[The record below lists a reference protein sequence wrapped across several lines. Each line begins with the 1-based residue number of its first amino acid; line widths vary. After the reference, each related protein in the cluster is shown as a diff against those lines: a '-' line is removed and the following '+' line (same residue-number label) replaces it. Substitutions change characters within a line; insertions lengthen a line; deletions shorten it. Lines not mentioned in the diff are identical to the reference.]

1 MNFEKAK
8 ENLEITSSALL
19 SKNFELHLPSVN
31 SSQNFSAA
39 SHQWSFQDSLDFL
52 QTFVSYEG
60 VAKIPYSEKTFDL
73 QRVKDFLR
81 LYGIKYESLKYV
93 HVAGS
98 KGKGTTC
105 AFIANYLWKDG
116 YKVGLYTSPHIFE
129 VTERIWLNGKEIEKR
144 QFVDMVG
151 DLKKFIENCDC
162 PRLTYFEILTVLA
175 LKYFVDEKVD
185 YVILEVGLGGRLD
198 ATNVVN
204 PVLSVLTTVELEHTD
219 VLGDTIEKIL
229 NEKLG
234 IVKDAVPVLIG
245 HQVSEAMKVIK
256 RKLRRKEG
264 VFYVQDLEE
273 KFSAENFLDNA
284 RFKNA
289 HVAFAALKLI
299 LKRVYEK
306 KFLKVVNGVKLPGRF
321 DVRKMAAHTARHGGL
336 ELPET
341 SRLSETLASSNGTV
355 IFDMA
360 HTKNSIDNLVEA
372 LKKNFPKKKF
382 VFLFA
387 VMKGKDVNSI
397 LKKIATVAEKIVFT
411 NAHEVRGV
419 PAVELKA
426 IAKKLGVDCEIE
438 VIGDCEEAFSLM
450 TKKNQLLVVTGS
462 HFLVSKTLSKLLS

>member
-8 ENLEITSSALL
+8 
-19 SKNFELHLPSVN
+19 
-31 SSQNFSAA
+31 
-39 SHQWSFQDSLDFL
+39 DFL

-81 LYGIKYESLKYV
+81 LYGVKYESLKYV

-105 AFIANYLWKDG
+105 AFIANYLWRDG

-129 VTERIWLNGKEIEKR
+129 VTERIWLNGKEIGKM
-144 QFVDMVG
+144 QFTEMVE
-151 DLKKFIENCDC
+151 DLKNFIEDCDC

-185 YVILEVGLGGRLD
+185 YVVLEVGLGGRLD
-198 ATNVVN
+198 ATNIVN
-204 PVLSVLTTVELEHTD
+204 PVLSILTTVELEHTD

-245 HQVSEAMKVIK
+245 YQDSVAMKVIK
-256 RKLRRKEG
+256 RKLHGKVG
-264 VFYVQDLEE
+264 VFYVQDIEE
-273 KFSAENFLDNA
+273 QFSAENFLDNA

-289 HVAFAALKLI
+289 NVAFAALKFI
-299 LKRVYEK
+299 LKKVDEK
-306 KFLKVVNGVKLPGRF
+306 KFLKVVNEVKLAGRF
-321 DVRKMAAHTARHGGL
+321 DVRKVFN
-336 ELPET
+336 
-341 SRLSETLASSNGTV
+341 STV
-355 IFDMA
+355 VFDMA
-360 HTKNSIDNLVEA
+360 HTKNSIDNLVKA
-372 LKKNFPKKKF
+372 LKKNFPKNKF

-397 LKKIATVAEKIVFT
+397 IKKIATVAEKIVFT

-419 PAVELKA
+419 PAVELKV

>member
-8 ENLEITSSALL
+8 
-19 SKNFELHLPSVN
+19 
-31 SSQNFSAA
+31 
-39 SHQWSFQDSLDFL
+39 DFL

-81 LYGIKYESLKYV
+81 LYGVKYESLKYV

-129 VTERIWLNGKEIEKR
+129 VTERIWLNGKEIGER
-144 QFVDMVG
+144 QFAEIVG

-185 YVILEVGLGGRLD
+185 YVVLEVGLGGRLD

-234 IVKDAVPVLIG
+234 IVKDAVPVLIAQG
-245 HQVSEAMKVIK
+245 EALK
-256 RKLRRKEG
+256 KLVKQKLG
-264 VFYVQDLEE
+264 SKQDVFFAQDFRV
-273 KFSAENFLDNA
+273 KFSEKNFSNSA

-299 LKRVYEK
+299 LKKVNEK
-306 KFLKVVNGVKLPGRF
+306 KFLKVVNEVKLPGRF
-321 DVRKMAAHTARHGGL
+321 DVRKVFCA
-336 ELPET
+336 
-341 SRLSETLASSNGTV
+341 TV
-355 IFDMA
+355 VFDMA

-382 VFLFA
+382 VVLFA
-387 VMKGKDVNSI
+387 VMKGKDVNAI
-397 LKKIATVAEKIVFT
+397 LKRIATVAEKIVFT
-411 NAHEVRGV
+411 NAHEVRGISANELAKA
-419 PAVELKA
+419 AVTLNLKCKVEVVEDLKA
-426 IAKKLGVDCEIE
+426 AYAAC
-438 VIGDCEEAFSLM
+438 

-462 HFLVSKTLSKLLS
+462 HFLVGKLLKKKL

>member
-8 ENLEITSSALL
+8 
-19 SKNFELHLPSVN
+19 
-31 SSQNFSAA
+31 
-39 SHQWSFQDSLDFL
+39 DFL

-81 LYGIKYESLKYV
+81 LYGVKYESLKYV

-105 AFIANYLWKDG
+105 AFIANYLWRDG

-129 VTERIWLNGKEIEKR
+129 VTERIWLNGKEIGER
-144 QFVDMVG
+144 QFSEMVG

-175 LKYFVDEKVD
+175 LKFFVDEKVD
-185 YVILEVGLGGRLD
+185 YVVLEVGLGGRLD
-198 ATNVVN
+198 ATNIVN

-245 HQVSEAMKVIK
+245 YQDSVAMKVINK
-256 RKLRRKEG
+256 KLRGKVG
-264 VFYVQDLEE
+264 VFYVQDIEE
-273 KFSAENFLDNA
+273 QFSAENFLDNA

-289 HVAFAALKLI
+289 NVAFAALKFI
-299 LKRVYEK
+299 LKKVDEK
-306 KFLKVVNGVKLPGRF
+306 KFLKVVNEVKLPGRF
-321 DVRKMAAHTARHGGL
+321 DVRKVFN
-336 ELPET
+336 
-341 SRLSETLASSNGTV
+341 STV
-355 IFDMA
+355 VFDMA
-360 HTKNSIDNLVEA
+360 HTKNSIDNLVKA

-382 VFLFA
+382 VVLFA

-397 LKKIATVAEKIVFT
+397 IKKIATVAEKIVFT

-419 PAVELKA
+419 PAVELKV